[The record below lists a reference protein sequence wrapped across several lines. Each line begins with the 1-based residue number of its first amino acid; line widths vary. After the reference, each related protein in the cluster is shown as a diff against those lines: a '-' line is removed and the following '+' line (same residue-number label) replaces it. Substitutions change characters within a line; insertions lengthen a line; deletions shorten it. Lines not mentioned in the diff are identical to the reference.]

1 MWGKPI
7 ACAQGMA
14 LPYQTLNQPPGLVVS
29 LNHMRWILAC
39 LTLATSLALAQE
51 FEVVSIKPNRSGDNS
66 SHSSSN
72 QGRLTATNNSLRV
85 LIQMAYGLPD
95 YQVDGPDW
103 LWTER
108 FDLAAKFPEEL
119 PKDRVKYREGLQA
132 MLQKMLQGR
141 FHLEVHREQRT
152 MAVYGLVV
160 DKKGTKFEEVPEGPS
175 HSSSNNNHYQGTA
188 VSMANFATVLS
199 RRMDL
204 PVIDMTGLRGFYNL
218 KLDWVPE
225 AKGDAASDAP
235 AGPNLPEALQDQ
247 LGLKLEHRK
256 APVEVLVVDG
266 VDKAPSEN

>member
-1 MWGKPI
+1 M
-7 ACAQGMA
+7 Q
-14 LPYQTLNQPPGLVVS
+14 
-29 LNHMRWILAC
+29 WIFAC
-39 LTLATSLALAQE
+39 LALATTLASAQE

-66 SHSSSN
+66 SHSTSD
-72 QGRLTATNNSLRV
+72 QGRLTATNNTLRV

-103 LWTER
+103 LQTER

-119 PKDRVKYREGLQA
+119 PKDREKYQAGLRA
-132 MLQKMLQGR
+132 MLQKMLADR

-160 DKKGTKFEEVPEGPS
+160 DKKGIKFQEVPDTGS
-175 HSSSNNNHYQGTA
+175 RSNSNNNHYQGTA

-204 PVIDMTGLRGFYNL
+204 PVIDMTGLKGFYNL

-225 AKGDAASDAP
+225 PRGGADAASDASP
-235 AGPNLPEALQDQ
+235 GPRLPEALQDQ

-256 APVEVLVVDG
+256 APIEVMVVDR
-266 VDKAPSEN
+266 VEKVPTEN